1 MRLNNIIEEYPDLNI
16 TVKVGDLKEWAD
28 YIIGLTRQELE
39 QQVANEKSETYLS
52 RAEVAKMLG
61 VNKSTL
67 WRWNKQGYLLHIETG
82 SKRKYKMS
90 DIKRILGEGRNGKN

>member
-1 MRLNNIIEEYPDLNI
+1 MKIINIVEEYPDLNI
-16 TVKVGDLKEWAD
+16 TVKAGDLKEWAN

-39 QQVANEKSETYLS
+39 QQVTNAKGETYLS

-61 VNKSTL
+61 VDKSTL

-90 DIKRILGEGRNGKN
+90 DIKRILGEDRNGNN